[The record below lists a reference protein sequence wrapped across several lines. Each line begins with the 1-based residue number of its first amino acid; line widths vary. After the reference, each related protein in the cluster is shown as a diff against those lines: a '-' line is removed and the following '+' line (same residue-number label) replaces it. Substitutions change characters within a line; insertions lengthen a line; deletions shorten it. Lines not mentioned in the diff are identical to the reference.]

1 MKQNFP
7 NAIFFGFTGTPIH
20 IENQIKGSTTAD
32 VFGNELHRY
41 SIADGIRDEN
51 VLGFDPYKV
60 LTYRDKDVRKAVAL
74 DEAKAATEQEAIA
87 DPHKSKIYYRFMV
100 DGGVR
105 SGADVFKM
113 LALGADLVGIGRP
126 IVWAAIGGGTEGVSK
141 YIAQVKGELVQ
152 TMVLTGCKNIAAI
165 NEDVLFA

>member
-1 MKQNFP
+1 MDIDAAGLITLRKMGHP
-7 NAIFFGFTGTPIH
+7 VGPKSPKKLAAIVEKVHTAGCKFIL
-20 IENQIKGSTTAD
+20 KGIMTVAD
-32 VFGNELHRY
+32 AE
-41 SIADGIRDEN
+41 E
-51 VLGFDPYKV
+51 
-60 LTYRDKDVRKAVAL
+60 AVAAGVDCIVVSNHGGRVMEYAPGTARVL
-74 DEAKAATEQEAIA
+74 PAIA
-87 DPHKSKIYYRFMV
+87 RAVKGQVTIMV

>member
-1 MKQNFP
+1 MTAGVDCIVVSNHGGRVMEYAP
-7 NAIFFGFTGTPIH
+7 GT
-20 IENQIKGSTTAD
+20 A
-32 VFGNELHRY
+32 R
-41 SIADGIRDEN
+41 
-51 VLGFDPYKV
+51 VLP
-60 LTYRDKDVRKAVAL
+60 
-74 DEAKAATEQEAIA
+74 AIA
-87 DPHKSKIYYRFMV
+87 RAVKGQVTIMV

>member
-1 MKQNFP
+1 
-7 NAIFFGFTGTPIH
+7 
-20 IENQIKGSTTAD
+20 
-32 VFGNELHRY
+32 
-41 SIADGIRDEN
+41 
-51 VLGFDPYKV
+51 
-60 LTYRDKDVRKAVAL
+60 
-74 DEAKAATEQEAIA
+74 
-87 DPHKSKIYYRFMV
+87 MV

-113 LALGADLVGIGRP
+113 LALGVDLVGIGRP
-126 IVWAAIGGGTEGVSK
+126 IVWAAIGGGTSGVSK